1 MKHPLRFLFAVLML
15 ATLACSFAGRATTPP
30 PTDEGALPSQPSPAA
45 ASPTPPPG
53 AKAPVFASYNK
64 PEVALPDSFSGYDL
78 PLDLATVQGIEGFD
92 LSAEQENLLSKN
104 GFVVAAPGPD
114 GVQEFYQIYEG
125 ARYQDRPIFVTS
137 DSVLHVYHLLFDK
150 ILRDLETGR
159 FIATLE
165 TLAGTMLEAM
175 QAQYDS
181 LKGTNLE
188 EQARR
193 NVAFFSVL
201 TQLLE
206 MDVAI
211 PPEVQDLVEAELA
224 NIEEH
229 AGPAIS
235 PIWDREDLPPD
246 KQLIEDYTQY
256 IPRGHYT
263 RSDDLK
269 RYFRSMM
276 YCGRM
281 TYRLRDTFETQRALL
296 VTRALTTAVAPDGT
310 PAVTLWQTLYEPT
323 VFLVGKS
330 DDLSYFEYA
339 PLSDSVFGAGAS
351 LESFGDPAKIAEFLE
366 AAEQLPPPQV
376 NSMWVWIWEDKTDA
390 TKGFRFMGQRFTIDA
405 YVFGQLIWREVG
417 TESDPRN
424 LPKALD
430 FFAALGSE
438 EAYALL
444 ESMGETEYANYD
456 SQMGKVRT
464 ELDALQSDTWT
475 ENVYWSWLY
484 ALQPIIE
491 VKDGRFPEF
500 MRTQAWTR
508 KDLNTALGSYTELK
522 HDTILYAKQ
531 VMAEMGGAG
540 PEEIPHGY
548 VEPNPEAFARLQALA
563 EMTRDGLEARGLLS
577 DRMRGNLANLI
588 DLLRFLKTS
597 AEKELN
603 REALSEDDYMRI
615 RFVGGELEALTLAAA
630 DCEDEEGP
638 ACRNLQDQKAALVAD
653 IATGPGLTGLVVLEE
668 AIGRPTSIYVV
679 LPDQPLRLSEGAVF
693 TYYEFVLPAAE
704 RMTDETW
711 QAKVDAGDTPPLPDW
726 TQAFMAP

>member
-1 MKHPLRFLFAVLML
+1 MKHPLRFTLAALIIAML
-15 ATLACSFAGRATTPP
+15 ACNLPGGAAPTPPADEATTTPEP
-30 PTDEGALPSQPSPAA
+30 ASAA
-45 ASPTPPPG
+45 ASPTPPLG

-64 PEVALPDSFSGYDL
+64 PTVVLPESFSGYDL
-78 PLDLATVQGIEGFD
+78 PIDLSSVQGVED
-92 LSAEQENLLSKN
+92 LSLSTEQETLLTAN
-104 GFVVAAPGPD
+104 GFVVAAPGSE
-114 GVQEFYQIYEG
+114 GVQEFYQIYES
-125 ARYQDRPIFVTS
+125 ARYQDRPVFITT

-165 TLAGTMLEAM
+165 TLAQTMLEST
-175 QAQYDS
+175 QTQYES

-193 NVAFFSVL
+193 NLAFFSVL

-206 MDVAI
+206 MEVSV
-211 PPEVQDLVEAELA
+211 PPDVQDLVQAELA
-224 NIEEH
+224 LIEEH
-229 AGPAIS
+229 AGPKVS
-235 PIWDREDLPPD
+235 PVWDREDLPPD
-246 KQLIEDYTQY
+246 KKLIEDYTQY

-269 RYFRSMM
+269 RYFKSMM

-296 VTRALTTAVAPDGT
+296 ITRALTTAAAPDGT
-310 PAVTLWQTLYEPT
+310 PAVTLWQNLYEPT
-323 VFLVGKS
+323 VFLVGKA
-330 DDLSYFEYA
+330 DDLSYFEYG
-339 PLSDSVFGAGAS
+339 PLSDSVFDANAS
-351 LESFGDPAKIAEFLE
+351 IESFGDPDMIAQFID
-366 AAEQLPPPQV
+366 ASEQLPPPQV
-376 NSMWVWIWEDKTDA
+376 NSMWVWIWEDKTEA
-390 TKGFRFMGQRFTIDA
+390 TKGYRFMGQRFTIDA

-417 TESDPRN
+417 TQDNQRG

-438 EAYALL
+438 EAYDLL
-444 ESMGETEYANYD
+444 KAMGEAEYANYE
-456 SQMGKVRT
+456 SQMEKVRG
-464 ELDALQSDTWT
+464 ELAALQTDTWT

-484 ALQPIIE
+484 ALHPIVE

-531 VMAEMGGAG
+531 VMAEMGGGG
-540 PEEIPHGY
+540 PEEIPRGY

-563 EMTRDGLEARGLLS
+563 EMTRDGLETRGLLS
-577 DRMRGNLANLI
+577 DRIRGNLANLI
-588 DLLRFLKTS
+588 DLLQFLKTT

-603 REALSEDDYMRI
+603 GEALTEDDYLRI
-615 RFVGGELEALTLAAA
+615 RFVGGELEALTIAAA
-630 DCEDEEGP
+630 DCDDEEGP
-638 ACRNLQDQKAALVAD
+638 ACRNLEDQKAALVAD
-653 IATGPGLTGLVVLEE
+653 IATGPGLVVLEE

-679 LPDQPLRLSEGAVF
+679 LPDSPLRMAEGAVF
-693 TYYEFVLPAAE
+693 TYYEFVLPAEE

-711 QAKVDAGDTPPLPDW
+711 QAKVDTGDTPPPPEW